1 MTQLLYRSLGDA
13 GVVFDA
19 ANWQTHILTPA
30 ATVIFEALSEIAD
43 GGPVPRQRALELL
56 RDELEVDTD
65 TPEMQQVLR
74 SLREM
79 GMLGG

>member
-1 MTQLLYRSLGDA
+1 MQLFYRRLGDGA
-13 GVVFDA
+13 AVFNSSD
-19 ANWQTHILTPA
+19 WQTHILTPSA
-30 ATVIFEALSEIAD
+30 AIIFEALAEIRD
-43 GGPVPRQRALELL
+43 GASVPQHRALALL
-56 RDELEVDTD
+56 HDELEVDTN